1 METPHPFGGTLWLE
15 LLGRTASA
23 RWPSGLVLRLLT
35 VFLGS
40 GGSLCRVP
48 SGSRVFIDAYHRLRR
63 GRLSAGQAALVNAP
77 RAQGLLRYRGLGGD
91 AVYRAVDVRGE
102 LVVDLEVV
110 DAPGLACGT
119 PMRVTRAAANRM
131 TRVCRL
137 RTVPRSSS
145 GQPGAIMS
153 R

>member
-1 METPHPFGGTLWLE
+1 M
-15 LLGRTASA
+15 
-23 RWPSGLVLRLLT
+23 
-35 VFLGS
+35 VFLRS
-40 GGSLCRVP
+40 CGSLCRVP
-48 SGSRVFIDAYHRLRR
+48 LGSRVFRDAYHRLRP
-63 GRLSAGQAALVNAP
+63 GRLRVGQAALGNAP

-119 PMRVTRAAANRM
+119 PMRVTRAAATCM

-145 GQPGAIMS
+145 GQPGAITS